1 MIYHTSPSTITK
13 PSKIGRFGEFV
24 FFSADVYAMTEAA
37 NPVVYGIKEDDLKI
51 VEACSMAFIEN
62 FDVVCADIIN
72 DVAAMFDVD
81 FDTAHD
87 ILTEGES
94 EWNYDCDAEK
104 SWDRQK
110 LTAKAAKLM
119 GFDGVQ
125 VEDEQGTAYMISIV
139 DQFDK
144 MRVLDESEIE

>member
-1 MIYHTSPSTITK
+1 MIYHTSPAVIAK
-13 PSKIGRFGEFV
+13 QQKFGRFGEFV
-24 FFSADVYAMTEAA
+24 FFSSGVYTMTEVV
-37 NPVVYGIKEDDLKI
+37 NPVVYGIDESTLNI
-51 VEACSMAFIEN
+51 VEACSMAHIEN
-62 FDVVCADIIN
+62 FDVICADIIN
-72 DVAAMFDVD
+72 DVAEMFDVD

-87 ILTEGES
+87 ILTEKES

-125 VEDEQGTAYMISIV
+125 VEDEQGAAYMISIV
-139 DQFDK
+139 DHFDK
-144 MRVLDESEIE
+144 MRLLNESEI

>member
-1 MIYHTSPSTITK
+1 MIYHTSPAVIAK
-13 PSKIGRFGEFV
+13 PQKFGRFGEFV
-24 FFSADVYAMTEAA
+24 FFSSGVYTMTEVV
-37 NPVVYGIKEDDLKI
+37 NPVVYGIDESTLSI
-51 VEACSMAFIEN
+51 VEACSMAHIEN
-62 FDVVCADIIN
+62 FDVICADIIN
-72 DVAAMFDVD
+72 DVAEMFDVD

-87 ILTEGES
+87 ILTEKES

-125 VEDEQGTAYMISIV
+125 VEDEQGAAYIISIV
-139 DQFDK
+139 DHFDK
-144 MRVLDESEIE
+144 MRLLDESEIY

>member
-1 MIYHTSPSTITK
+1 MIYHTSPAVIAK
-13 PSKIGRFGEFV
+13 PQKFGRFGEFV
-24 FFSADVYAMTEAA
+24 FFSSGVYTMTEVV
-37 NPVVYGIKEDDLKI
+37 NPVVYGIDESTLNI
-51 VEACSMAFIEN
+51 VEACSMAHIEN
-62 FDVVCADIIN
+62 FDVICADIIN
-72 DVAAMFDVD
+72 DVAEMFDVD

-87 ILTEGES
+87 ILTEKES

-125 VEDEQGTAYMISIV
+125 VEDEQGAADMISIV
-139 DQFDK
+139 DHFDK
-144 MRVLDESEIE
+144 MRLLDESEI